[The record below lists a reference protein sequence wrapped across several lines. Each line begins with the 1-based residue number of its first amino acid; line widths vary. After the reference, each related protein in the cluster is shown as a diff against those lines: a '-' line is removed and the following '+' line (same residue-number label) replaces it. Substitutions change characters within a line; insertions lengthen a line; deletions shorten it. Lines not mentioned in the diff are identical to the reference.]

1 MQCDP
6 RSVDLRDTDFY
17 LLTLIRPKQLQ
28 LWKILCQLCRSCGLQ
43 ENGAVRPEPLNPIN
57 SKSSTL
63 NPQPSTLNPKPRVR
77 IKAQQSFTVRGFV
90 SCLCR
95 KDAGGVVLLN
105 SIPRG
110 SLTTLKKGSSE
121 NPQSIYTGFSL
132 NPKTPNRL
140 GSIQNYPP

>member
-1 MQCDP
+1 MYCSAIQGQLTP
-6 RSVDLRDTDFY
+6 ETLRLH
-17 LLTLIRPKQLQ
+17 LLTLIRPKQLR

-57 SKSSTL
+57 PKPSTL
-63 NPQPSTLNPKPRVR
+63 NPQPSTLNRSKLSSPLLSGALFRAYVEKM
-77 IKAQQSFTVRGFV
+77 Q
-90 SCLCR
+90 
-95 KDAGGVVLLN
+95 LN

-132 NPKTPNRL
+132 NPKPRTALDPSRTTP
-140 GSIQNYPP
+140 P